1 MTTRRTLIR
10 SAALGT
16 LAAPFVGRPGF
27 AQPRKVTLQLNW
39 FPSAD
44 HSPVFLAKARGW
56 YTEAGIDLAI
66 QRGQGSGDTVQRV
79 EIGQAEFGQADTPTI
94 ITGVGKGASL
104 QVIGIVLDKA
114 GNNAFFRKDS
124 GIAKPADLAGK
135 KVALPP
141 GDSHRV
147 LWPAFARANGLDP
160 GSITMVNVRPE
171 GKQAAVATGQTEASF
186 DQYTGFPLWE
196 KTLGKGNVGNL
207 LWADYGL
214 QLYGFSYFAKPA
226 FLSANAELAKG
237 FLRATYRGWAA
248 AQADHRAAVDALAN
262 EVGAGIDREA
272 LLAAVPYVMDLA
284 ITERSRAN
292 GIGWIDEALMAR
304 TIEIT
309 TTAQTL
315 PSVPTASAIGT
326 NAFNPKVMPA
336 A

>member
-1 MTTRRTLIR
+1 MTTRRSLIR
-10 SAALGT
+10 AAGLGA
-16 LAAPFVGRPGF
+16 LAAPVVGRAGF
-27 AQPRKVTLQLNW
+27 AQPRRVTLQLNW

-44 HSPVFLAKARGW
+44 HSPLFLAKARGW
-56 YTEAGIDLAI
+56 YAEAGIDLAI
-66 QRGQGSGDTVQRV
+66 QRGQGSADTVQRV

-94 ITGVGKGASL
+94 ITGVGRGASL

-124 GIAKPADLAGK
+124 GITRPADLAGK

-147 LWPAFARANGLDP
+147 LWPAFARANGLSP
-160 GSITMVNVRPE
+160 EAITMVNVRPE
-171 GKQAAVATGQTEASF
+171 GKQAAVATGQTDVSF
-186 DQYTGFPLWE
+186 DQYTGYPLWE

-214 QLYGFSYFAKPA
+214 QLYGFAYFAKPA
-226 FLSANAELAKG
+226 FLAANGDLVLG

-248 AQADHRAAVDALAN
+248 AQADGAAAVDALAN
-262 EVGAGIDREA
+262 EVGAGIDRTA
-272 LLAAVPYVMDLA
+272 LLEAMPYVMDLA

-309 TTAQTL
+309 LTAQTL
-315 PSVPTASAIGT
+315 PNAPTASAMGT

>member
-1 MTTRRTLIR
+1 VRDEQD
-10 SAALGT
+10 
-16 LAAPFVGRPGF
+16 GRPGLGAD
-27 AQPRKVTLQLNW
+27 AQQFEVHP
-39 FPSAD
+39 
-44 HSPVFLAKARGW
+44 LAR
-56 YTEAGIDLAI
+56 ERI
-66 QRGQGSGDTVQRV
+66 
-79 EIGQAEFGQADTPTI
+79 EIGRAEFGQADTPTI

-124 GIAKPADLAGK
+124 GIAKPADRAGK

-196 KTLGKGNVGNL
+196 RTLGKGNVGNL

-214 QLYGFSYFAKPA
+214 RLYGFSYFAKPA
-226 FLSANAELAKG
+226 FLSANAEPAKG

-248 AQADHRAAVDALAN
+248 AQADHRAAVDALAS

-272 LLAAVPYVMDLA
+272 LLAVVPYVMDLA
-284 ITERSRAN
+284 ITERSRAS
-292 GIGWIDEALMAR
+292 GIGWIDAAVMAR
-304 TIEIT
+304 TTEIT

-315 PSVPTASAIGT
+315 PNVPTASAIGT
-326 NAFNPKVMPA
+326 NAFNPKIMPA

>member
-1 MTTRRTLIR
+1 MTTRRTVIR
-10 SAALGT
+10 AAGLGA
-16 LAAPFVGRPGF
+16 LAAPVIGATGF

-44 HSPVFLAKARGW
+44 HSPLFLAKARGW
-56 YTEAGIDLAI
+56 YAEAGIDLTI
-66 QRGQGSGDTVQRV
+66 QRGQGSADTVQRV

-94 ITGVGKGASL
+94 ITGVGRGASL

-114 GNNAFFRKDS
+114 GNNAFFKKDS
-124 GIAKPADLAGK
+124 GITKPADLAGK

-147 LWPAFARANGLDP
+147 LWPAFARANGLSP
-160 GSITMVNVRPE
+160 EAITMVNVRPE
-171 GKQAAVATGQTEASF
+171 GKQAAVATGQTEVSF
-186 DQYTGFPLWE
+186 DQYTGYPLWE
-196 KTLGKGNVGNL
+196 KTLGKGKVGHL

-214 QLYGFSYFAKPA
+214 QLYGFAYFAKPA
-226 FLSANAELAKG
+226 FLAANGDLARG

-248 AQADHRAAVDALAN
+248 AQADAAAAVDALAN
-262 EVGAGIDREA
+262 EVGAGIDRAA
-272 LLAAVPYVMDLA
+272 LLEAVPYVMDLA

-304 TIEIT
+304 TVEIT
-309 TTAQTL
+309 LTAQTL
-315 PSVPTASAIGT
+315 PHAPSPSTIGT